1 MADWEIKK
9 TLGECCATGEEFQ
22 VGQEYFAALVETDEG
37 LQRRG
42 FSVEFW
48 EQQKPGV
55 YCFWKTKI
63 PDSAQKKKIFVD
75 DEMLMTFFE
84 RLATETDEEKV
95 NFRFVL
101 TLVLMRKRKLKY
113 DSSETSDGRETWT
126 LKVTGENRTVDVVIR
141 VRERKPAYFELGFGV
156 GNIYG
161 SRVTGGW
168 GNRNIFVR

>member
-9 TLGECCATGEEFQ
+9 TLGQCSGTDRKLKVGE
-22 VGQEYFAALVETDEG
+22 EYFAALIETDEG
-37 LQRRG
+37 FERRD

-48 EQQKPGV
+48 ERQKPDI

-113 DSSETSDGRETWT
+113 DSSRTTEGREAWT
-126 LKVTGENRTVDVVIR
+126 LKVTGENRTVDVINPHLTEEQVEQLSSQMGQILQ
-141 VRERKPAYFELGFGV
+141 VDM
-156 GNIYG
+156 
-161 SRVTGGW
+161 
-168 GNRNIFVR
+168 

>member
-9 TLGECCATGEEFQ
+9 TLGQCCGTDRKLEVSE
-22 VGQEYFAALVETDEG
+22 EYFAALIETDEG
-37 LQRRG
+37 FERRD

-48 EQQKPGV
+48 ERQKPDV

-84 RLATETDEEKV
+84 RLATEKDEEKV

-113 DSSETSDGRETWT
+113 DSSRTSEERETWT
-126 LKVTGENRTVDVVIR
+126 LKVTGENRTVDVINPHLTEEQVEQLSSQMGQILQ
-141 VRERKPAYFELGFGV
+141 VDM
-156 GNIYG
+156 
-161 SRVTGGW
+161 
-168 GNRNIFVR
+168 

>member
-9 TLGECCATGEEFQ
+9 TLGQCCGTDRKLGVGE
-22 VGQEYFAALVETDEG
+22 EYFAALIETDEG
-37 LQRRG
+37 FERRD

-48 EQQKPGV
+48 EQQKPDV

-63 PDSAQKKKIFVD
+63 PDSGQKKKIFVD

-84 RLATETDEEKV
+84 RLEAETDQEKV

-113 DSSETSDGRETWT
+113 DSSRTTEGRETWT
-126 LKVTGENRTVDVVIR
+126 LKVTGENRTVDVINPHLTEEQVEQLSSQMGQILQ
-141 VRERKPAYFELGFGV
+141 VDM
-156 GNIYG
+156 
-161 SRVTGGW
+161 
-168 GNRNIFVR
+168 